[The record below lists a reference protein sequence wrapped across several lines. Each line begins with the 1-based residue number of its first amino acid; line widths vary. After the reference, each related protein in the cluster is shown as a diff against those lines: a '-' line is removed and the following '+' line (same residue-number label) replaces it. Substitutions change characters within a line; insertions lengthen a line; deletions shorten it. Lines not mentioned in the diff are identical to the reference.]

1 MDISC
6 NKQNDDHILRNEQI
20 TAINIQSI
28 DETQIQ
34 LTNENQSTNE
44 VSTTGETLLAKLA
57 NEVSTTSE
65 ALLANEVSTTNEN
78 KIQLMSGS
86 DFMSKIESIDLNAV
100 DFTTLD
106 LDYLDF
112 DAMEFDGNILIVPIK
127 TNTVNPVAVINADN
141 SIDDINTSY
150 TINASYITGANNLND
165 TNDVN
170 NEIDENDD
178 IDDNNENDNIDDNN
192 ENNKNDENDEID
204 ENDNIDDNNENNKN
218 DENDEID
225 DNNENNKNDENDEKN
240 DIDENDDKCDGKN
253 IFSKNKISKGF
264 GKKRNKLKRTISRMN
279 IFKFLVFEVKLF
291 TKSIPTDLLYDFPM
305 WLWKYNKS
313 ENIWIVINVKN
324 TEVEYLRLHRDV
336 IDISPI

>member
-192 ENNKNDENDEID
+192 ENNKNDENDE
-204 ENDNIDDNNENNKN
+204 
-218 DENDEID
+218 
-225 DNNENNKNDENDEKN
+225 KN